1 MTEFEFRKLKQIDLS
16 KLPLD
21 ESGAQFQK
29 AAIYEALDS
38 MGPWSM
44 SIKQQ
49 WQEPYHYHDQQSNSF
64 QLYGYSYYISVELTL
79 GSLKRSG
86 VGVVTRAYGH
96 PSVPLAYQD
105 AEFVALMQALQ
116 KFSIGTR
123 AHEVAAPERN
133 EDTAPSI
140 SYQTMT
146 DEELED
152 NLPFNSTSAQEAPTV
167 MGEAVSNPG
176 AKVVDYVAEE
186 APVNEAIETFVSED
200 GKDAWGN
207 EASLYELERLKENRE
222 RLKLYTEQLLVPL
235 VRDFLKNESATV
247 VDITIANVKEFND
260 YIEATYTTA

>member
-1 MTEFEFRKLKQIDLS
+1 MPEYEFRKLKQLDLS

-21 ESGAQFQK
+21 ESGTQFKK
-29 AAIYEALDS
+29 AAIYEVLDS

-44 SIKQQ
+44 SIGQQ
-49 WQEPYHYHDQQSNSF
+49 WQEPYHYHDQQSNSY
-64 QLYGYSYYISVELTL
+64 QLYGYSYFVSIELTL

-123 AHEVAAPERN
+123 AHEVAGTQQN
-133 EDTAPSI
+133 ETVSPAV
-140 SYQTMT
+140 SYQDMT

-152 NLPFNSTSAQEAPTV
+152 NLPFNSASTQEAPTV

-176 AKVVDYVAEE
+176 AQVVDYSAEE
-186 APVNEAIETFVSED
+186 SPVNEAIETFVSED

-207 EASLYELERLKENRE
+207 EASLHELERLKGNRE

-235 VRDFLKNESATV
+235 VRDFLKNENATV
-247 VDITIANVKEFND
+247 VDITVANIKDFND